1 MATKDKQKNRQY
13 VAKSRAKLI
22 ASIGIEEYRRR
33 NAESQRLY
41 RAKKKAL
48 KNADIRDRRGRRYS
62 VNDLVNVRKELKRD
76 KRKI

>member
-1 MATKDKQKNRQY
+1 MVTKDKAKNRAY

-22 ASIGIEEYRRR
+22 NSIGIEEYRRR
-33 NAESQRLY
+33 NAESQRKY

-62 VNDLVNVRKELKRD
+62 VNDLVNVRKELK
-76 KRKI
+76 